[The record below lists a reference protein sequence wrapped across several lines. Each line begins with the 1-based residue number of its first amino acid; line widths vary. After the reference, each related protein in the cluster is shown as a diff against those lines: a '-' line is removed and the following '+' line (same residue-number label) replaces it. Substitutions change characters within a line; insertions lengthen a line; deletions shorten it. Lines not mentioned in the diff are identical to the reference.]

1 MSIRLLAVLPFLGIV
16 VGVAFVNRVT
26 PLVLG
31 MPFVLAWS
39 VGWIVLSAVIMGI
52 IYAFDPSNQ
61 SADDAAGPD
70 ARRS

>member
-1 MSIRLLAVLPFLGIV
+1 MSTRLLAILPFIGIL

-31 MPFVLAWS
+31 LPFVLAWI

-52 IYAFDPSNQ
+52 VYATDPTNR
-61 SADDAAGPD
+61 DPDAAHSDPKGS
-70 ARRS
+70 R